1 MYEKIETLLD
11 KFYKTYYKIEEI
23 NLNQVIKCLTTSEL
37 HIIEAIGEN
46 EITMNE
52 LSDKLG
58 ITMGTA
64 SVAVNKLTDKQ
75 FLERYRSDTDR
86 RKVFVKLTS
95 KGKVAVNKLTDKQFL
110 ERYRSDIDRRKVFVK
125 LTSKG
130 KVALNYHGDFH
141 SNILEKITDDI
152 PQKKLDT
159 FIEVFETIVKNLDK
173 VKKDIQPESILN
185 FEKNDLV
192 QVSSIKG
199 STAIRK
205 YLNEKG
211 VMIKSLIKIL
221 NIDKY
226 LITLIVD
233 GDEKVL
239 NIEDAENIMV
249 RKNTL

>member
-1 MYEKIETLLD
+1 MYEKIENLLD
-11 KFYKTYYKIEEI
+11 NFYKTYYKIEEI

-52 LSDKLG
+52 LSDKIG

-64 SVAVNKLTDKQ
+64 SVAVNKLTEKQ
-75 FLERYRSDTDR
+75 FLERSRSNTDR
-86 RKVFVKLTS
+86 RKVFVKLT
-95 KGKVAVNKLTDKQFL
+95 Q
-110 ERYRSDIDRRKVFVK
+110 
-125 LTSKG
+125 KG
-130 KVALNYHGDFH
+130 KVALNYHGNFH
-141 SNILEKITDDI
+141 STILERITDDI
-152 PQKKLDT
+152 PKEKLDT
-159 FIEVFETIVKNLDK
+159 FVEVFETIMRNLNK

-185 FEKNDLV
+185 FEKGDLV

-211 VMIKSLIKIL
+211 VVIKSLIKIL

-226 LITLIVD
+226 LINMIVD

-239 NIEDAENIMV
+239 NVEDAENIMV
-249 RKNTL
+249 RKNAL

>member
-37 HIIEAIGEN
+37 HVIEAIGEN

-52 LSDKLG
+52 LSDKLC

-75 FLERYRSDTDR
+75 FLKRSRSD
-86 RKVFVKLTS
+86 V
-95 KGKVAVNKLTDKQFL
+95 
-110 ERYRSDIDRRKVFVK
+110 DRRKVFVK

-152 PQKKLDT
+152 PSKKLET

-185 FEKNDLV
+185 FEKDDLV

-199 STAIRK
+199 SVAIRK

-211 VMIKSLIKIL
+211 VMIKSLIKII

-226 LITLIVD
+226 LITLLVD
-233 GDEKVL
+233 GDEKIL

-249 RKNTL
+249 RKNAL